1 MALHP
6 DQLRT
11 FLAVIAHG
19 SFSRAA
25 AALHMSQSTVSF
37 QVKAL
42 EDAVG
47 TRLFDRATR
56 EIRLT
61 DGGRTLRPFARRIL
75 ELGGEARERLREVE
89 GGETGQV
96 RVAASSIPADHL
108 LPLALARHR
117 SRWPLHSVTIEV
129 SDSGSALRQLLDGDV
144 DLAVVGTAPR
154 DRRIQARAF
163 AGDEVVLVAA
173 TGSPFAPAGRLTR
186 AALAKVP
193 ILTREPGSG
202 TAAAVGHLL
211 PAAEVPSI
219 QIGSSAGLKRCVEL
233 RLGLAFL
240 SRWAVEDELSRGS
253 LRVVAAP
260 GLPVRRRFWLARLR
274 GVTPGKP
281 ARLLAQSIEDTDYS
295 HRFHR

>member
-6 DQLRT
+6 DHLRT

-25 AALHMSQSTVSF
+25 TALHMSQSTVSF

-42 EDAVG
+42 EEAVG
-47 TRLFDRATR
+47 ARLFDRATR
-56 EIRLT
+56 EVRLT

-75 ELGGEARERLREVE
+75 ELGGEAREKLREVE
-89 GGETGQV
+89 GGETGQI

-108 LPLALARHR
+108 LPLALAHHR
-117 SRWPLHSVTIEV
+117 KRWPLHSVTVEV
-129 SDSGSALRQLLDGDV
+129 SDSRGALRMLTDGDV
-144 DLAVVGTAPR
+144 DLAVVGTPPR
-154 DRRIQARAF
+154 DRRVQARAF

-173 TGSPFAPAGRLTR
+173 AGSPFAPGGRLTR
-186 AALAKVP
+186 AALGKVP
-193 ILTREPGSG
+193 LLSREPGSG
-202 TAAAVGHLL
+202 TAGAVGHVVPDADL
-211 PAAEVPSI
+211 PAI
-219 QIGSSAGLKRCVEL
+219 QIGSSAGLTRCVEL
-233 RLGLAFL
+233 GLGLAFL
-240 SRWAVEDELSRGS
+240 SRWAVEDGVARGT

-274 GVTPGKP
+274 GVTLGKP
-281 ARLLAQSIEDTDYS
+281 ARLLAQSIEETDYS